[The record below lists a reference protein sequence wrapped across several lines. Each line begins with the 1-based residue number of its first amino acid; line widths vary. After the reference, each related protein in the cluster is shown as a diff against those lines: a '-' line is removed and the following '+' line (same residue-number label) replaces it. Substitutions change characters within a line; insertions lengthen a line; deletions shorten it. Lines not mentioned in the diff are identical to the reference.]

1 MRPSRSLLVL
11 CSLTWTLLLS
21 ASVVHAQ
28 PLAATG
34 ARNAA
39 FLRTGLEPTPFAG
52 LGYARFGPGL
62 VLPGAVTEVAAD
74 SPVFTELQVVRLQLQ
89 RAEPLFAWG
98 ATGLIAELA
107 PRVAWGRDSA
117 ARTTS
122 LGARLGLRV
131 THTLDCW
138 ELSAAVAYLPTFFT
152 HLAFSSEQRDTY
164 QDRYPDAEQP
174 SGRAT
179 TPGPATA
186 NVWLGAHRVQGLVS
200 ATRYGEAWLLR
211 LAAGTNASVGAG
223 AQWANLSWG
232 QLPLLVTLDV
242 AWRF

>member
-1 MRPSRSLLVL
+1 MTPSRPLLRI
-11 CSLTWTLLLS
+11 CALTWALLLG
-21 ASVVHAQ
+21 APVLHAQ

-62 VLPGAVTEVAAD
+62 VLPGAVTEAAAD
-74 SPVFTELQVVRLQLQ
+74 SAVFTALQVVRVQLQ
-89 RAEPLFAWG
+89 RTEPVFAWG
-98 ATGLIAELA
+98 ATGLSAELA
-107 PRVAWGRDSA
+107 PRLAFGRDSA
-117 ARTTS
+117 ARYTS

-138 ELSAAVAYLPTFFT
+138 ELSGAVSYLPTFYT
-152 HLAFSSEQRDTY
+152 HLTFSSEQRDTY
-164 QDRYPDAEQP
+164 GDRYPDAEQP
-174 SGRAT
+174 SGRAA

-186 NVWLGAHRVQGLVS
+186 NVLLGAQRVQGLLS

-211 LAAGTNASVGAG
+211 IAAGTNASVGAG
-223 AQWANLSWG
+223 AQWTNLSWG
-232 QLPLLVTLDV
+232 QLPLLLSLDL